1 MFRDVTKEPAPPEM
15 FPLTL
20 LPETLFILLSVTAP
34 LAISSDVTAF
44 SAIFELVMRLFA
56 RSLVEIVPFKILLL
70 VTALSANLLLLMADS
85 EITGEVAVLPLP
97 PKSPANLIF
106 PLVLA
111 SASGAPEATCA
122 STYVL
127 TAF

>member
-44 SAIFELVMRLFA
+44 SAIFELVMMLFA

-70 VTALSANLLLLMADS
+70 VTALSANLLLLIADS

>member
-44 SAIFELVMRLFA
+44 SAIFELD
-56 RSLVEIVPFKILLL
+56 KK
-70 VTALSANLLLLMADS
+70 ANIKNQYQA
-85 EITGEVAVLPLP
+85 A
-97 PKSPANLIF
+97 K
-106 PLVLA
+106 
-111 SASGAPEATCA
+111 
-122 STYVL
+122 Y
-127 TAF
+127 

>member
-1 MFRDVTKEPAPPEM
+1 MFRDVTKEPAPPEI

-44 SAIFELVMRLFA
+44 SAIFELVMMLFA

-122 STYVL
+122 ST
-127 TAF
+127 